1 MGKPRT
7 AKIDRA
13 KRRVLHEMFGHMIQ
27 VYLVHAELNLKRS
40 TYVWKAGLTP
50 GELKH
55 IEETVKQLQDIR
67 RRVDVIHQRLK
78 L

>member
-13 KRRVLHEMFGHMIQ
+13 KRRVLHEIFGHVIQ
-27 VYLVHAELNLKRS
+27 MHLVHAKITLSRT
-40 TYVWKAGLTP
+40 TYVWRTGLTP
-50 GELKH
+50 GEIRH
-55 IEETVKQLQDIR
+55 IEETMKQLDDIR